1 MLKLYYNVNM
11 SKPKSPKTLR
21 NRVRECRLKK
31 KISQKELA
39 LILGVTRQ
47 TIIALEKQKYS
58 PSLHLALRLAK
69 CFDIKVESL
78 FNI

>member
-1 MLKLYYNVNM
+1 M
-11 SKPKSPKTLR
+11 KPKSPKNIK
-21 NRVRECRLKK
+21 NRVKQLRLDK

-58 PSLHLALRLAK
+58 PSLHLAMRLAK
-69 CFDIKVESL
+69 FFGVKVEEL
-78 FNI
+78 FKS

>member
-1 MLKLYYNVNM
+1 M
-11 SKPKSPKTLR
+11 PKSKSHKSLKNKLR
-21 NRVRECRLKK
+21 QYRLGK

-39 LILGVTRQ
+39 LVVGVTRQ

-69 CFDIKVESL
+69 YFDARVEDL
-78 FNI
+78 FKI

>member
-1 MLKLYYNVNM
+1 MP
-11 SKPKSPKTLR
+11 KPKSPRNLK
-21 NRVRECRLKK
+21 NRVRQYRLEK

-47 TIIALEKQKYS
+47 TIIALEKQRYS

-69 CFDIKVESL
+69 YFSVKVEEL
-78 FNI
+78 FKS

>member
-1 MLKLYYNVNM
+1 M
-11 SKPKSPKTLR
+11 SKHRSPKNLK
-21 NRVRECRLKK
+21 NRVREYRLKK

-58 PSLHLALRLAK
+58 PSLYLALRLAK
-69 CFDIKVESL
+69 Y
-78 FNI
+78 FNAKIEEIFNF

>member
-1 MLKLYYNVNM
+1 MPK
-11 SKPKSPKTLR
+11 SKSPKYLKNKLR
-21 NRVRECRLKK
+21 QYRLGK

-39 LILGVTRQ
+39 LVVGVTRQ

-69 CFDIKVESL
+69 YFDARVEDL
-78 FNI
+78 FKI

>member
-1 MLKLYYNVNM
+1 MPK
-11 SKPKSPKTLR
+11 SKSPKSLKNKLR
-21 NRVRECRLKK
+21 QYRLGK

-39 LILGVTRQ
+39 LVVGVTRQ

-69 CFDIKVESL
+69 YFDARVEDL
-78 FNI
+78 FKI